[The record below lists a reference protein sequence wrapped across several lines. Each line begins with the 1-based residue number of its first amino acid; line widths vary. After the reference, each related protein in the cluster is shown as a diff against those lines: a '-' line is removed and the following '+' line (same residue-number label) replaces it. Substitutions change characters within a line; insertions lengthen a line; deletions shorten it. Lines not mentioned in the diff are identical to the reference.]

1 MRTASKKQLAPLTGA
16 TTDIR
21 HGKSEGKG
29 KATGF
34 KLNLGGQKTGRL
46 TKDEVTLV
54 LRNLATLT
62 NNGVSLPKAIGAMAA
77 ERSLEKR
84 RATLEGL
91 RRRIESGDTFST
103 ALGQLDG
110 AFDKVTISQIRVGE
124 RAGTLPDTLLQI
136 ASQRE
141 KAGRLK
147 EDVIKKLA
155 YPVVLAS
162 VGAAVVGFLLCYVVP
177 VFKETYDSANVPLP
191 AITQVMIDVGAI
203 AQGYWWIVLI
213 GLIALPMIVHQLRQ
227 NESFAKEMDSRLLK
241 IPLLG
246 PWLRDIALLQ
256 LMEVLGS
263 LMEAGF
269 TLAESLEEAGDSVM
283 NRAMQSGV
291 ASLRRAVQQGER
303 FSREIERHDELFP
316 PMVSQLVIVGEQTG
330 RLAKSTRQIC
340 GLLEEEI
347 QRKTDIAIGVIEPTL
362 TISMAGAVAVILLAI
377 YLPMFD
383 MINTVG

>member
-1 MRTASKKQLAPLTGA
+1 MRAASKKKLAPLAGA
-16 TTDIR
+16 TNDLRQASTSHKR
-21 HGKSEGKG
+21 S
-29 KATGF
+29 ALQF
-34 KLNLGGQKTGRL
+34 SLGGHAKGRL

-62 NNGVSLPKAIGAMAA
+62 NNGVSLPKAIGALAA

-84 RATLEGL
+84 RDTLEAL
-91 RRRIESGDTFST
+91 RRRVESGDMFST
-103 ALGQLDG
+103 ALSQLDG

-124 RAGTLPDTLLQI
+124 RAGTLPDTLLQV
-136 ASQRE
+136 AEQRE
-141 KAGRLK
+141 KAGRLR
-147 EDVIKKLA
+147 EDVLKKLA
-155 YPVVLAS
+155 YPLVLAG

-203 AQGYWWIVLI
+203 AQGYWWAALLAIVGFPLAI
-213 GLIALPMIVHQLRQ
+213 HQLRQ
-227 NESFAKEMDSRLLK
+227 NESFASRMDSRLLK
-241 IPLLG
+241 MPLLG
-246 PWLRDIALLQ
+246 AWLRDMALLQ

-269 TLAESLEEAGDSVM
+269 TLAESLEEAGDSVR
-283 NRAMQSGV
+283 NRAMKSGV
-291 ASLRRAVQQGER
+291 AALRRAVQQGER
-303 FSREIERHDELFP
+303 FSREVERHDELFP

-330 RLAKSTRQIC
+330 RLTKSTRQIR

-362 TISMAGAVAVILLAI
+362 TISMAAAVAVILLAI